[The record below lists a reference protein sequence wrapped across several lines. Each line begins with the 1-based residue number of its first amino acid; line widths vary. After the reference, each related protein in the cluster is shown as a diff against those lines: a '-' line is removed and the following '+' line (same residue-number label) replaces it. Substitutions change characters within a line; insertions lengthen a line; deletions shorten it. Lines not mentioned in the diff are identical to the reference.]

1 MEDKR
6 KYIGARIKE
15 LRKIKGLKQSELA
28 ELVGIDSKHMS
39 KLECGRCFP
48 SFDLLSKIAQILDKS
63 IADFFVTEHLQSRD
77 VLIKNFTMKLQK
89 TSEDKFKLIY
99 KIVNKIM

>member
-1 MEDKR
+1 MEDTK

-15 LRKIKGLKQSELA
+15 LRKLKGLKQSELA

-48 SFDLLSKIAQILDKS
+48 SFDLLSKIAKILDKS
-63 IADFFVTEHLQSRD
+63 IADFFIIEHLQSREE
-77 VLIKNFTMKLQK
+77 LIKNFTKQQV
-89 TSEDKFKLIY
+89 
-99 KIVNKIM
+99 KINFNLFIKY

>member
-1 MEDKR
+1 MQDTK

-28 ELVGIDSKHMS
+28 ELVSIDSKHMS

-48 SFDLLSKIAQILDKS
+48 SFDLLSKIAKILDKS
-63 IADFFVTEHLQSRD
+63 IADFFTVEHLQPRD
-77 VLIKNFTMKLQK
+77 VLIKKFTMKLQT
-89 TSEDKFKLIY
+89 TSEDKFQLIY
-99 KIVNKIM
+99 KILNEIL

>member
-28 ELVGIDSKHMS
+28 ELVGIDAKHMS
-39 KLECGRCFP
+39 KIECGRCFP
-48 SFDLLSKIAQILDKS
+48 SFDLLNKIAQILDKS
-63 IADFFVTEHLQSRD
+63 IADFFVIEHLQSRD

-89 TSEDKFKLIY
+89 TSDDKFKLIY
-99 KIVNKIM
+99 KILNEIL

>member
-1 MEDKR
+1 MEDTK

-15 LRKIKGLKQSELA
+15 LRKLKGLKQSELA

-48 SFDLLSKIAQILDKS
+48 SFDLLSKIA
-63 IADFFVTEHLQSRD
+63 DFFIIEHLQSREE
-77 VLIKNFTMKLQK
+77 LIKNFTMKLQT
-89 TSEDKFKLIY
+89 TSEDKFQLIY
-99 KIVNKIM
+99 KILNEIL

>member
-1 MEDKR
+1 MEDTK

-15 LRKIKGLKQSELA
+15 LRKLKGLKQSELA

-48 SFDLLSKIAQILDKS
+48 SFDLLSKIAKILDKS
-63 IADFFVTEHLQSRD
+63 IADFFIIEHLQSREE
-77 VLIKNFTMKLQK
+77 LIKNFTMKLQV
-89 TSEDKFKLIY
+89 
-99 KIVNKIM
+99 KINFNLFIKY